1 MRPMSTVRANGIELD
16 HDTFGSRDDPALLLI
31 MGFSVQKI
39 SWDEEFCQLLAGRGF
54 FVIRFDNRDVGLS
67 TKIEDGPFPDLAAA
81 LAGDAAS
88 AAYTLDDMADDAA
101 ALLDALNVPAAHIV
115 GASMGG
121 YIAQCLVLRYPDKVL
136 SLCSIM
142 SSTGDRSVGQPSSEA
157 LAVLLQPPPQTRD
170 EAMDRAVA
178 TARVIGSPGFALD
191 EDRLRSRAARAWDR
205 CHYPIGAARQLVAI
219 MASPDRTAALRQVR
233 VPTLVIHGEADVLVG
248 PSGGLAT
255 AEAVPDARLLTVP
268 GMGHDL
274 PAEAWPLIAGA
285 IVDNAASSRTQ
296 VR

>member
-1 MRPMSTVRANGIELD
+1 MSTVRANGIELD
-16 HDTFGSRDDPALLLI
+16 YDTFGSRGDPALLLI

-39 SWDEEFCQLLAGRGF
+39 WWDEEFCELLAGRGF

-67 TKIEDGPFPDLAAA
+67 TKIEGGPFPDLAAA

-101 ALLDALNVPAAHIV
+101 GLLDALDISAAHVV

-121 YIAQCLVLRYPDKVL
+121 YIAQCLVLRHPDKVL

-142 SSTGDRSVGQPSSEA
+142 SSTGDRSVGQPSAEA

-178 TARVIGSPGFALD
+178 TAKVIGSPGFALD
-191 EDRLRSRAARAWDR
+191 EDRLRRRAARAWDR

-219 MASPDRTAALRQVR
+219 MASPDRTAPLRQVR
-233 VPTLVIHGEADVLVG
+233 VPTLVIHGEADPLVG
-248 PSGGLAT
+248 PSGGRAT
-255 AEAVPDARLLTVP
+255 AEAIPHARLLTVP

-274 PAEAWPLIAGA
+274 PPETWPLIAGA